1 MAQEGQRWGELGRG
15 TILHNLSRERRRGKR
30 ELRVKVKGLIFSVI
44 FIANIDRKIMNSGP
58 GS

>member
-1 MAQEGQRWGELGRG
+1 ML
-15 TILHNLSRERRRGKR
+15 NLSRGWRRQKR
-30 ELRVKVKGLIFSVI
+30 ELRMKVKELIFGLI